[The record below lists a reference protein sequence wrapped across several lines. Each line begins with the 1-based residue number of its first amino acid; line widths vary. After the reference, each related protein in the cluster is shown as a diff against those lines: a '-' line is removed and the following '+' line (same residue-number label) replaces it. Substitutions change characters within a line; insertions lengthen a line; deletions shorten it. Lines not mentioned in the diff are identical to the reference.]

1 MEAVTC
7 TTKNNQQT
15 VAFGQELTIFQV
27 DDIHQAMLLGID
39 FEKDVYLDLSQIK
52 EFDTTGVQLLIA
64 LNKSITS
71 NGKKTYLPEASEDA
85 QSCLEL
91 FNITDLFAAA
101 HA

>member
-7 TTKNNQQT
+7 TTQNNRQT

-39 FEKDVYLDLSQIK
+39 FEKDVHLDLSQVK

-64 LNKSITS
+64 LNMSLTS
-71 NGKKTYLPEASEDA
+71 SGKKAYLCAASEDA
-85 QSCLEL
+85 QSCLAL
-91 FNITDLFAAA
+91 FNITDLFAPA

>member
-1 MEAVTC
+1 MTAVTC
-7 TTKNNQQT
+7 TTQNNRQT

-39 FEKDVYLDLSQIK
+39 FEKDVYLDLSQVK

-64 LNKSITS
+64 LNMSLTS
-71 NGKKTYLPEASEDA
+71 SGKKAYLSAASEDA
-85 QSCLEL
+85 QSCLAL
-91 FNITDLFAAA
+91 FNITDLFASA

>member
-1 MEAVTC
+1 MTAVTC
-7 TTKNNQQT
+7 TTQNNRQT

-39 FEKDVYLDLSQIK
+39 FEKDVYLDLSQVK

-64 LNKSITS
+64 LNMSLTS
-71 NGKKTYLPEASEDA
+71 SGKKAYLSAASEDA
-85 QSCLEL
+85 QSCLAL
-91 FNITDLFAAA
+91 FNITDLFAPA